1 MTGPPFL
8 NVVVKFSPVARRSRY
23 RGRTRMLRNLGA
35 DLASTTTWS
44 AVDTELHT
52 EITEVI
58 ERTPRVH
65 QLPDHWRIY
74 ESVVDRTRPVR
85 LLEIGGFYG
94 DSLEK
99 WQEFLHPDSLVV
111 GVDVD
116 SKLVKIAN
124 PDGVRV
130 RLADGQARALLSDV
144 AYEFGP
150 FDVIVDVGSQACHH
164 MTESFRCLFDT
175 ALTADG
181 AYIVEDVYC
190 DFWTLY
196 NGFTFVGLVRAVA
209 DVLYGHYEF
218 ATSPAHFKDGHVV
231 VIRRTRAFARD
242 ASGGRVTVRNNSRR
256 RDLPR

>member
-44 AVDTELHT
+44 TVDTELHT
-52 EITEVI
+52 EITEVAD
-58 ERTPRVH
+58 RTPRVH

-99 WQEFLHPDSLVV
+99 WREFLHPDSLVV

-130 RLADGQARALLSDV
+130 RLADGQARI
-144 AYEFGP
+144 EPTIQG
-150 FDVIVDVGSQACHH
+150 G
-164 MTESFRCLFDT
+164 
-175 ALTADG
+175 
-181 AYIVEDVYC
+181 VE
-190 DFWTLY
+190 
-196 NGFTFVGLVRAVA
+196 
-209 DVLYGHYEF
+209 
-218 ATSPAHFKDGHVV
+218 PGHV
-231 VIRRTRAFARD
+231 TAGH
-242 ASGGRVTVRNNSRR
+242 GGRDQRDRLLLGGQRLGSR
-256 RDLPR
+256 LCIGHGL